1 MVYLSGP
8 MTGLPDF
15 NYPAFMAEAARLR
28 AAGRVVVN
36 PAEFGEVPGFEWHQ
50 YLRRDIR
57 LLTAC
62 TAIHMLPGW
71 SKSKGARLE
80 HHIAVELGF
89 VVTGEAE

>member
-15 NYPAFMAEAARLR
+15 NYLAFIAEAARLR
-28 AAGRVVVN
+28 AAGHTVVN
-36 PAEFGEVPGFEWHQ
+36 PAEYAAMPHFEWHE

-57 LLTAC
+57 LLTTC
-62 TAIHMLPGW
+62 SAIHMLPDW
-71 SKSKGARLE
+71 SRSKGARLE

-89 VVTGEAE
+89 VVTGAAE